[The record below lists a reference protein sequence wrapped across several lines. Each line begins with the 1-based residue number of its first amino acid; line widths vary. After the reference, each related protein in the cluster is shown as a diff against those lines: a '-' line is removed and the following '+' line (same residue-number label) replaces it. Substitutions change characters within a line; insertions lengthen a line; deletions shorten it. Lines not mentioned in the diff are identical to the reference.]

1 MANPRKRRARKL
13 ARLKALLGITRAEK
27 IQEEPVVEEA
37 APVVEEVEPVVEEAA
52 ADASPSEDVIV
63 QPKRVPRSKK
73 SKSKK

>member
-37 APVVEEVEPVVEEAA
+37 APVVEEAA
-52 ADASPSEDVIV
+52 PDASPSEDVIV